1 MDNKKNVENDVVV
14 VPVDISKI
22 TEENGGLP
30 DPFKLSY
37 YNDLNNR
44 VIYLDDEIERDTI
57 TPIIRMIV
65 AWNRNDK
72 DLPISERRPI
82 KIIINSYGGDIDA
95 TLSMV
100 DIIKISKTP
109 IYTYNVGVAM
119 SGGFYILIAGH
130 KKYALKNSQ
139 SLVHQGSG
147 GFEGTAEEIK
157 SHTAQYNKL
166 LARLFDHVLGCTK
179 IPKDLLNKKK
189 KSEWFINGEDQ
200 VELGVVDGIITD
212 IDELV

>member
-1 MDNKKNVENDVVV
+1 MVDKKIVDDVIT
-14 VPVDISKI
+14 VPIDISKI
-22 TEENGGLP
+22 VGENDSLP
-30 DPFKLSY
+30 DPFRLSY

-44 VIYLDDEIERDTI
+44 VIYLDDEIDRDTV

-72 DLPISERRPI
+72 DLSQDERRPI

-95 TLSMV
+95 TLSLI

-109 IYTYNVGVAM
+109 VYTYNAGVAM

-139 SLVHQGSG
+139 SLIHQGNG

-166 LARLFDHVLGCTK
+166 LLRLFDHVIECTK
-179 IPKDLLNKKK
+179 ISKDLLNKKK
-189 KSEWFINGEDQ
+189 KSEWFVNGTEQ
-200 VELGVVDGIITD
+200 VELGVVDKIITD

>member
-1 MDNKKNVENDVVV
+1 MIDKKTTEDIIA
-14 VPVDISKI
+14 VPIDISKI
-22 TEENGGLP
+22 TGENDSLP

-44 VIYLDDEIERDTI
+44 VIYLDDEIDRDTV

-72 DLPISERRPI
+72 DLSYDNRHPI
-82 KIIINSYGGDIDA
+82 KIVINSYGGDIDA
-95 TLSMV
+95 TLSLI

-109 IYTYNVGVAM
+109 VYTYNIGVAM
-119 SGGFYILIAGH
+119 SGGFYVLIAGH

-139 SLVHQGSG
+139 SLAHQGSG

-166 LARLFDHVLGCTK
+166 LARLFDHILECTK
-179 IPKDLLNKKK
+179 ISKDLLNKKK
-189 KSEWFINGEDQ
+189 RTEWFINGEEQ
-200 VELGVVDGIITD
+200 VELGVVDKIITD
-212 IDELV
+212 IDELL

>member
-1 MDNKKNVENDVVV
+1 MANKKNVEDVIT

-22 TEENGGLP
+22 VGENDGLP

-44 VIYLDDEIERDTI
+44 VIYLDDEIDRGTV

-65 AWNRNDK
+65 AWNRKDK
-72 DLPISERRPI
+72 ELSRDQRRPI
-82 KIIINSYGGDIDA
+82 KILINSYGGDIDA
-95 TLSMV
+95 TLSLIDV
-100 DIIKISKTP
+100 IKISKTP
-109 IYTYNVGVAM
+109 VYTYNVGVAM

-130 KKYALKNSQ
+130 KKYALRNSQ
-139 SLVHQGSG
+139 SLAHQGSG

-166 LARLFDHVLGCTK
+166 LARLFDHILECTK

-189 KSEWFINGEDQ
+189 KTEWFINGEEQ
-200 VELGVVDGIITD
+200 VELGVVDEIIAD
-212 IDELV
+212 IDELL